1 MNIASRKK
9 IEWDEILEAYGPEA
23 KIAITK
29 LLADAE
35 ISHAD
40 PAAVIIAALFISQID
55 STKAFQSISKTIDNG
70 KEQLNAQ
77 FKSQVE
83 QLRGV
88 VTYAEEHLVQSNEER
103 VEKHQKE
110 LVDAVKGGI
119 TKVLGKE
126 HQNRHKRAV
135 FKNGATIICTAIVAV
150 VSMVTGAST
159 ALVARGG
166 EKATPVPVS
175 AANIEALPNG
185 ERWLKIAE
193 SNQTQ
198 LETCLKNISAL
209 DNRCAIT
216 IPK

>member
-1 MNIASRKK
+1 MNIASQKR

-23 KIAITK
+23 KIAITR
-29 LLADAE
+29 LLADAQ
-35 ISHAD
+35 ISDTD

-55 STKAFQSISKTIDNG
+55 STKAFQSISETIDKG
-70 KEQLNAQ
+70 KEQLTVQ
-77 FKSQVE
+77 FRGQIE

-119 TKVLGKE
+119 AKVLGKE
-126 HQNRHKRAV
+126 QQNRHKRAN

-150 VSMVTGAST
+150 VCMVTGAST
-159 ALVARGG
+159 ALLARGG
-166 EKATPVPVS
+166 EKVAPVPVS
-175 AANIEALPNG
+175 ADNIKALPNG
-185 ERWLKIAE
+185 ERWLEIAE

-198 LETCLKNISAL
+198 LKTCLENVSTL

-216 IPK
+216 IPE